1 MKILKPF
8 ILVSLLF
15 PAAQSLA
22 CGPYYS
28 APEDM
33 NIYRLL
39 PYGKELRYYDPYFDN
54 FRVKNILLWSKQTG
68 FKDTTLIRDDIYSSW
83 PPEQWEECLKSEQYG
98 ELYSG
103 QYESRGVLAGNP
115 FPQHLI
121 NSHDEDAI
129 RLLYWSKLYESIRD
143 AQRSPWYYCK
153 GLSGEEH
160 MELSDLADS
169 AMAHTK
175 GKYRDRYIFLAIK
188 SLWASRRFE
197 ECIEFYNKHN
207 RHLQNTIF
215 HAPADD
221 YYARCLCEVGR
232 DDEAVKIY
240 LRRGDVTSLSCI
252 TGGSLP
258 RMLEMVGKASP
269 NSPMLA
275 MELQRVLHTLENN
288 YYYFDQHL
296 ANASDYYDADSL
308 LPVVLRFADNP
319 RQPNRAL
326 WQYTA
331 ACLLDYMGEPAK
343 GLRYLRNAN
352 SADPFLSQS
361 IRVLRFYL
369 RSKTDPVGNKLEQ
382 YAIGEVQWMDSI
394 LCKEWEQL
402 TSKERTLLLKNMMP
416 WCNYS
421 IRCCY
426 MYDAMRRIML
436 PDSVGLCSRLAAA
449 GRTTRA
455 LQMANIADNRIH
467 ILARNTPSC
476 NGKKLEKY
484 EWWWSEYK
492 HKGASTY
499 IWINEKKD
507 TTCYTLEAA
516 SMNNYRNAMFLL
528 ADGMTARQ
536 LERYRQRQLRPQD
549 TIDRW
554 FNERGH
560 TDSDYWQDIIGT
572 HYIRERN
579 YNAAIAHL
587 KYVSSRYQL
596 RMNVECAFDPF
607 GIDRSQKSN
616 DSTRYK
622 LHFAERM
629 RSLEW
634 RMNHGDADSRGL
646 AMLEYSIGLR
656 NSFDRCWELTTYGVN
671 GYENDRYYSKRDFKA
686 NHSWGTPDPQG
697 FMAEHLAV
705 YAPTAFADADSL
717 QKRAFR
723 TLQSDEA
730 RAKYELRL
738 RNFATIKKRYAN
750 TETGRHIALVCDE
763 RGLYQGWL
771 IKNNWQKK
779 I

>member
-1 MKILKPF
+1 MKILKPS

-15 PAAQSLA
+15 AAAQSFA

-54 FRVKNILLWSKQTG
+54 FRVKNILLWSRQTG
-68 FKDTTLIRDDIYSSW
+68 FKDTAQIRADIYNAW
-83 PPEQWEECLKSEQYG
+83 PPC
-98 ELYSG
+98 
-103 QYESRGVLAGNP
+103 QYESHGGWAGNS
-115 FPQHLI
+115 FLQHLVK
-121 NSHDEDAI
+121 SRDEEAL

-160 MELSDLADS
+160 MELSALADS
-169 AMAHTK
+169 AMAHTN

-188 SLWASRRFE
+188 SLWASRRFD
-197 ECIEFYNKHN
+197 ECIEFYGKHK

-240 LRRGDVTSLSCI
+240 LRRGDVTSLSWV

-319 RQPNRAL
+319 RQPNRAI

-331 ACLLDYMGEPAK
+331 ACLLDYMGKPAK
-343 GLRYLRNAN
+343 GLKYLRNAK
-352 SADPFLSQS
+352 STDPFLSQS

-369 RSKTDPVGNKLEQ
+369 RSKTEPMGNKLEH
-382 YAIGEVQWMDSI
+382 YAIREVQWMDSI
-394 LCKEWEQL
+394 LCREWEQL
-402 TSKERTLLLKNMMP
+402 TSKERALLLKNMEP

-421 IRCCY
+421 VRCCY
-426 MYDAMRRIML
+426 MYDAMRRILL

-455 LQMANIADNRIH
+455 LQMANLADNRIY
-467 ILARNTPSC
+467 ILARNTLSC
-476 NGKKLEKY
+476 KGKQLENY
-484 EWWWSEYK
+484 EWWWSVNG

-499 IWINEKKD
+499 IWINDKKD
-507 TTCYTLEAA
+507 TSCYALESS

-536 LERYRQRQLRPQD
+536 LERYRQRQLRPLD

-554 FNERGH
+554 LNERGY
-560 TDSDYWQDIIGT
+560 TASDYWQDIIGT

-579 YNAAIAHL
+579 YTSAVAHL
-587 KYVSSRYQL
+587 KHVSSGYQ
-596 RMNVECAFDPF
+596 RQMNVSCTFDPF
-607 GIDRSQKSN
+607 AVDRSKTSK
-616 DSTRYK
+616 DKTHYK

-629 RSLEW
+629 RNLEW

-671 GYENDRYYSKRDFKA
+671 GSEGYRFYSTQGFKA
-686 NHSWGTPDPQG
+686 DHTYGTPDPQG

-705 YAPTAFADADSL
+705 YAPQAFVDADSL
-717 QKRAFR
+717 QSRAFR
-723 TLQSDEA
+723 TLQSDES
-730 RAKYELRL
+730 RAKYEARL
-738 RNFATIKKRYAN
+738 CNFATIMKHYAN
-750 TETGRHIALVCDE
+750 TKTGKYLALVCDE

-771 IKNNWQKK
+771 NRKNCQKK
-779 I
+779 

>member
-8 ILVSLLF
+8 ILVSLLYA
-15 PAAQSLA
+15 AAQSFA

-28 APEDM
+28 TPEDM
-33 NIYRLL
+33 NIYRLM
-39 PYGKELRYYDPYFDN
+39 PYGKELKYYDPYFDN
-54 FRVKNILLWSKQTG
+54 FKVKNILLWSKQTG
-68 FKDTTLIRDDIYSSW
+68 FKDTSLICSDIYNSCSL
-83 PPEQWEECLKSEQYG
+83 EQWEECLKSEQYG
-98 ELYSG
+98 ALYSG
-103 QYESRGVLAGNP
+103 QHESRGVLAGNP
-115 FPQHLI
+115 FRQHLI

-129 RLLYWSKLYESIRD
+129 RLLYWSKMYESIRD

-169 AMAHTK
+169 AMSHTN

-188 SLWASRRFE
+188 SLWASRRFN
-197 ECIEFYNKHN
+197 ECIEYHNKHK

-232 DDEAVKIY
+232 DYEAVKIY
-240 LRRGDVTSLSCI
+240 LRRGDVTSLSLI

-258 RMLEMVGKASP
+258 RMLEMVGKVSP

-275 MELQRVLHTLENN
+275 TELQRVLHTLENN

-296 ANASDYYDADSL
+296 ANVSNYYDADSL

-319 RQPNRAL
+319 RQPNRAI

-331 ACLLDYMGEPAK
+331 ACLLDYMGKPAK
-343 GLRYLRNAN
+343 GLMYLRNAH
-352 SADPFLSQS
+352 SSDPFLSQS
-361 IRVLRFYL
+361 IRVLHFYL
-369 RSKTDPVGNKLEQ
+369 RSKTDPVSNELEQ
-382 YAIGEVQWMDSI
+382 YAIGEVQWMDNI
-394 LCKEWEQL
+394 LCREWEQL
-402 TSKERTLLLKNMMP
+402 SAKDRTLLLKNIEP
-416 WCNYS
+416 WYNYI
-421 IRCCY
+421 IRSCY

-436 PDSVGLCSRLAAA
+436 SDSVGLCSRLAAA

-455 LQMANIADNRIH
+455 LQMANIADNRIY
-467 ILARNTPSC
+467 ILARNTP
-476 NGKKLEKY
+476 NLEK
-484 EWWWSEYK
+484 
-492 HKGASTY
+492 HGHP
-499 IWINEKKD
+499 
-507 TTCYTLEAA
+507 LEAIN
-516 SMNNYRNAMFLL
+516 MNNYHNAMFLL
-528 ADGMTARQ
+528 ADGMKARQ

-560 TDSDYWQDIIGT
+560 VDSDYWQDIIGT

-579 YNAAIAHL
+579 YNAAVAHL
-587 KYVSSRYQL
+587 KYVSSNYQAK
-596 RMNVECAFDPF
+596 MNVECTFDPF
-607 GIDRSQKSN
+607 GIDRSNTSN
-616 DSTRYK
+616 DSTHYK

-629 RSLEW
+629 RNLEW
-634 RMNHGDADSRGL
+634 RMKHGDADSRGL

-671 GYENDRYYSKRDFKA
+671 GIEGDRLYSARGFKA
-686 NHSWGTPDPQG
+686 DHTYGTPDPQR

-705 YAPTAFADADSL
+705 YAPTAFIDADSL
-717 QKRAFR
+717 QSRAFR
-723 TLQSDEA
+723 ILQSNEA

-738 RNFATIKKRYAN
+738 YNIATIKKRYAN
-750 TETGRHIALVCDE
+750 TETGKHIALVCDE

-771 IKNNWQKK
+771 MNNYWQKNNSYPYTFKTG
-779 I
+779 IE